1 MGASSVAIRQ
11 LEPTDRPWVERT
23 LRDRW
28 GSDVAV
34 AHGVPFRPSELPGF
48 VAESERGPIGLL
60 TYHVDDQGLEVV
72 TIDALTEGR
81 GVGTALLCAAV
92 EEARA
97 HGCRRLWLI
106 TTNDNLPALA
116 FYVRFGLR
124 LVAVRLDAL
133 ERSRALKPEIPA
145 TGQHG
150 IPIRDE
156 LELELEL

>member
-1 MGASSVAIRQ
+1 MAEPIAVRRLDPSDRTWVARTIR
-11 LEPTDRPWVERT
+11 E
-23 LRDRW
+23 RW

-34 AHGVPFRPSELPGF
+34 AHGVPYRPAELPGY
-48 VAESERGPIGLL
+48 VAESGGQAIGLL
-60 TYHVDDQGLEVV
+60 TYHVDELGLEVV
-72 TIDALTEGR
+72 TIDALTERR
-81 GVGTALLCAAV
+81 GVGTALLTAAV
-92 EEARA
+92 GEARTL
-97 HGCRRLWLI
+97 GCRRLWLI

-145 TGQHG
+145 TGHHG

-156 LELELEL
+156 LEFELSL